1 MAGSF
6 MKSNKQILIFTPGFP
21 VDEQDF
27 ACIPPLQNY
36 VRELARQP
44 GVKVTVLSLHYPFEA
59 RRYHWNGIEVI
70 AMGGANRK
78 YPARVMLWR
87 KAFKVM
93 KQLHREKQ
101 FDLIHSFWM
110 HECAMLGNRFAR
122 KYKLSQVITLM
133 GQDMKPP
140 NRFVRFVNQ
149 QSAKLVSLSD
159 FQPQREEVG
168 IRTPDAIIP
177 FGITDQERNWVVK
190 EEKFIDIL
198 GVGSFIP
205 LKGYDRFLRI
215 ISKLKEKYPAI
226 KAEIIGDGVER
237 ATLQKLISELGLIE
251 NVVMPGHLSRKEV
264 FKKMAQSRVFLHTS
278 EYETQGYVF
287 NEALLSGLP
296 IVSTKVG
303 IAQEADYWKVG
314 SSDTELTEAVN
325 YFLNQSVA
333 VPPVANLE
341 MKETVER
348 YLELYDL

>member
-1 MAGSF
+1 MTVVDS
-6 MKSNKQILIFTPGFP
+6 KKHILIFTPGFP

-27 ACIPPLQNY
+27 GCIPPLQNY
-36 VRELARQP
+36 VRDLARQP
-44 GVKVTVLSLHYPFEA
+44 GVEVTVLSLHYPFEQ
-59 RRYHWNGIEVI
+59 RRYQWNGIEAI

-78 YPARVMLWR
+78 YPARVILWR
-87 KAFKVM
+87 KAFKVI

-122 KYKLSQVITLM
+122 KYKLPQVITLM

-149 QSAKLVSLSD
+149 QSVKLVALSD

-177 FGITDQERNWVVK
+177 FGITDQERNWVVE
-190 EEKFIDIL
+190 EEKFIDVL

-215 ISKLKEKYPAI
+215 IAKLKEKYPAI
-226 KAEIIGDGVER
+226 KAEIIGDGTER
-237 ATLQKLISELGLIE
+237 AKLQKMILELGLSE
-251 NVVMPGHLSRKEV
+251 NVMMPGHLSRKEV
-264 FKKMAQSRVFLHTS
+264 FKKMAESKVFLHTS

-314 SSDTELTEAVN
+314 NSDAELTEAMN

-333 VPPVANLE
+333 VPPVVNLE